1 MAVAKITIVMIKEKY
16 LTGLQKTMYPRPN
29 LTQGRSII
37 FSHYYLIN
45 QLFFY

>member
-16 LTGLQKTMYPRPN
+16 LTGLQKTMCPRPN
-29 LTQGRSII
+29 LTQGSII
-37 FSHYYLIN
+37 YSHYYLIN